1 MGGMGPR
8 MAWLTAVLVAVALR
22 VASGWPLVAG
32 PEALP
37 FPDDAPYHW
46 IRLGALAAGPVDL
59 QAPDPGSAWPEGV
72 RAHWPWGF
80 DLAMAALLRVA
91 GASGDAIFRFSSWAI
106 PLLGALLLPLVW
118 VSARRLGGPWVAA
131 IATALVTVMP
141 FHVQYSMA
149 GRVDHHVLEPITLSV
164 AVLGLLPGTS
174 WIGAGLS
181 GLVQGLAF
189 ALFPSALYP
198 VLVVLVLGGPFAA
211 MRRPGPTS
219 LWALATWAGAAA
231 SLNVSPYARDWAFFA
246 PSRTHLVLTGVGVLG
261 VLGTAVARGLLPT
274 IPSWRS
280 PITASRTEAKEHAA
294 TRARL
299 PGKGNV
305 RPPVPGIG
313 EAIALAIGATT
324 AGVAGAALWWA
335 FPRSL
340 DSFQQGI
347 AYLGGSGFA
356 RLSFEARPLLS
367 DPLRAW
373 TLLGVAAPLGLAGIW
388 RLAGSTDG
396 SLEVRE
402 ARRRVALLAL
412 ALGGGAL
419 LQRRFVMVAVPLL
432 ALAIAEG
439 LVLLGSWA
447 GAGLTRRGVRRTL
460 VGLLLGSALAAILVQ
475 DARQALGLNPWQPR
489 DQAFL
494 QAARLVSRRVQETP
508 NVPSM
513 GLLAPW
519 GAGHLVRWAS
529 GLPVVCDN
537 FFGAPD
543 HDRGLQNCLEFLLET
558 DESAALRMLERLQVR
573 FALIAPPHPEEVR
586 VMASLSGLPAD
597 AMVDDGGRFTA
608 RFTRTTWVRLGRFA
622 TGSSPGSLGP
632 LGSSLVGNVR
642 IQDPDRGEVQAE
654 VAVLEFRRD
663 LQNPPGGLYPTD
675 RPEENAARRMPGE
688 DP

>member
-1 MGGMGPR
+1 MGRPG
-8 MAWLTAVLVAVALR
+8 AWFAAILVAVALR
-22 VASGWPLVAG
+22 FASGWPLVAG

-80 DLAMAALLRVA
+80 DLAMAALMRLA
-91 GASGDAIFRFSSWAI
+91 GASGDALFRFSSWAI
-106 PLLGALLLPLVW
+106 PILGALLLPLVW
-118 VSARRLGGPWVAA
+118 VLARRLGGPTVAA
-131 IATALVTVMP
+131 IATALAAVMP
-141 FHVQYSMA
+141 FHVQYSMV
-149 GRVDHHVLEPITLSV
+149 GRVDHHVLEPISLAV
-164 AVLGLLPGTS
+164 AVSGLLPGTS

-181 GLVQGLAF
+181 GLVQGISF

-198 VLVVLVLGGPFAA
+198 VLVVLTLGGPLAA
-211 MRRPGPTS
+211 LRRPGPTS
-219 LWALATWAGAAA
+219 LWAIVTWAGAAA
-231 SLNVSPYARDWAFFA
+231 SLTVSPYAQDWAFFA
-246 PSRTHLVLTGVGVLG
+246 PSRTHLVLTGIGVLG
-261 VLGTAVARGLLPT
+261 VLGTAVARRLCPA
-274 IPSWRS
+274 IPPWRF
-280 PITASRTEAKEHAA
+280 PPAASEDQGGGAA
-294 TRARL
+294 ANRARRDEGDGAL
-299 PGKGNV
+299 P
-305 RPPVPGIG
+305 RWRTTR
-313 EAIALAIGATT
+313 EAIALGVGVAA

-335 FPRSL
+335 FPSWV
-340 DSFQQGI
+340 DSFREGI

-388 RLAGSTDG
+388 RLAGPADAPPG
-396 SLEVRE
+396 VRE
-402 ARRRVALLAL
+402 ARQRFALLAL
-412 ALGGGAL
+412 ALSGGAL

-447 GAGLTRRGVRRTL
+447 GARLTRRGVRRSL
-460 VGLLLGSALAAILVQ
+460 VGLLLGSGLVAILVQ

-494 QAARLVSRRVQETP
+494 QAARLISRRVQETP
-508 NVPSM
+508 DLPPM
-513 GLLAPW
+513 GALAPW

-543 HDRGLQNCLEFLLET
+543 HDRGLRNCLAFLLET
-558 DESAALRMLERLQVR
+558 DENRAIQMRERLQVR

-586 VMASLSGLPAD
+586 VMGTLMGLPEGSL
-597 AMVDDGGRFTA
+597 VDDRDRFTA
-608 RFTRTTWVRLGRFA
+608 RFARTTWVRLGRFA
-622 TGSSPGSLGP
+622 SGSAPGSRGP
-632 LGSSLVGNVR
+632 LGSSLVGNVLIR
-642 IQDPDRGEVQAE
+642 DRDRGEVQAE
-654 VAVLEFRRD
+654 VAVLEFGSG
-663 LQNPPGGLYPTD
+663 QPGSAGGLYPEV
-675 RPEENAARRMPGE
+675 PSEENAARRMPGE
-688 DP
+688 AP